1 MCYILCRIIH
11 VLLVYSTKLG
21 RSLASR
27 ERCLNEFFFSRHLCI
42 NDFKGP
48 RQKIPLSWTTLHL
61 GSTMEIIL
69 THVSS
74 LIPCFH
80 VLLAGNSD
88 TSAVSKTSIK
98 TEWKW
103 FLLAWNPCAILAT
116 KTGLSMVNVSRWAC
130 KSLRKGVLRLQ
141 SLWKACMCVC
151 GLIQLFR
158 ETIWANTKAVYR
170 QYWTRLAWLFATSQL
185 A

>member
-27 ERCLNEFFFSRHLCI
+27 ERCLNEKIFFQGNGCI
-42 NDFKGP
+42 SALFPSHPGP
-48 RQKIPLSWTTLHL
+48 RQKFPLSWTTLHL

-69 THVSS
+69 TQVSS

-80 VLLAGNSD
+80 ALSAGNSD
-88 TSAVSKTSIK
+88 TSAVFKTSIK

-116 KTGLSMVNVSRWAC
+116 TTNCPWSIFQDGLAQAYAKGFCWDGLWRCVNQADS
-130 KSLRKGVLRLQ
+130 
-141 SLWKACMCVC
+141 
-151 GLIQLFR
+151 
-158 ETIWANTKAVYR
+158 
-170 QYWTRLAWLFATSQL
+170 
-185 A
+185 